1 MLIKKG
7 ISVAPG
13 FVIGE
18 CYCLDSNEFPI
29 QRRSIPAADVPRE
42 TARFQVAH
50 ASAVEELQGL
60 AERLSGKIGPTVGIL
75 EAHLKLLQDQGL
87 VRQINEEIVRNR
99 YAAEYAVYHVC
110 RRYRKRLT
118 ALGEGDFFA
127 ARAQDIQD
135 IERRFLTHLTGRRR
149 VDISKLDKPVIVV
162 AHELTPTE
170 TAGLDREKIIGFATD
185 GGGRTS
191 HTAIIAR
198 SLGIPAVVGL
208 DSITADVVGGD
219 TLIIDGSNGM
229 VIVQPDEETEKKYRA
244 LERNYRNLE
253 LKLSEELRDLE
264 AETPDGCRI
273 RLLANIDRPDDIRAA
288 LDNGA
293 DGVGLYR
300 TEFLYV
306 DPRDLP
312 TERTHYE
319 AYRRAHAEM
328 GGREVVFR
336 TLDLGADKFDLDGT
350 SKEKNPFLGC
360 RAIRHSLRNIEMFR
374 AQLRALLRAS
384 EHGPTRIM
392 FPMISSLQELRQA
405 KDILEQTR
413 QKLRAE
419 KVPFA
424 PDIGVGIM
432 VEVPSA
438 ALLIDM
444 LLDDVDFVSVG
455 TNDLIQYTLAADR
468 LNEKIAD
475 LYQPAHPAVLR
486 LLQRV
491 LEESAKREKPV
502 SLCGEMAGEPVYT
515 ILLLGLG
522 LREFSAAPATLPEI
536 KQVIRKVTL
545 KEAQEVAQKA
555 LLFRDATET
564 LEFLRKRTKRIL
576 PDAF

>member
-7 ISVAPG
+7 ITVAPG

-18 CYCLDSNEFPI
+18 CFCLDSSEFPI
-29 QRRSIPAADVPRE
+29 QRRTITTADIPRE
-42 TARFQVAH
+42 TGRFQTAH
-50 ASAVEELQGL
+50 AAAVEELQAL
-60 AERLSGKIGPTVGIL
+60 SERLSGKIGPTLSIL

-149 VDISKLDKPVIVV
+149 VDISKLAKPVVVV
-162 AHELTPTE
+162 AHDLTPTE

-185 GGGRTS
+185 SGGRTS

-208 DSITADVVGGD
+208 DSITSDVVGGD
-219 TLIIDGSNGM
+219 TIIVDGSNGL

-253 LKLSEELRDLE
+253 HKLSSELRDLK
-264 AETPDGCRI
+264 AETTDGCAV
-273 RLLANIDRPDDIRAA
+273 RLLANIDRPDDIKAA

-319 AYRRAHAEM
+319 AYRRVHNEM

-336 TLDLGADKFDLDGT
+336 TLDLGADKFDLDGQN
-350 SKEKNPFLGC
+350 KERNPFLGC

-374 AQLRALLRAS
+374 AQLRAMLRAS
-384 EHGPTRIM
+384 EHGPTKIM

-405 KDILEQTR
+405 KEVLEQTR
-413 QKLRAE
+413 QRLKTE
-419 KVPFA
+419 KIAFSQDV
-424 PDIGVGIM
+424 GVGIM

-438 ALLIDM
+438 ALIIDV
-444 LLDDVDFVSVG
+444 LLDEVDFVSVG

-486 LLQRV
+486 LLQRI
-491 LEESAKREKPV
+491 LDESGKRNKPV
-502 SLCGEMAGEPVYT
+502 SLCGEMAGEPVYA

-522 LREFSAAPATLPEI
+522 LREFSASPATLPEI
-536 KQVIRKVTL
+536 KQVIRKVSL

-555 LLFRDATET
+555 LAFNDAVET
-564 LEFLRKRTKRIL
+564 MEYLRKRTKRIL